1 MSDTAHGR
9 FAGRGGASFRDV
21 RQPRFGCRPNRLTG
35 AQMPASIARRR
46 SRRTAE
52 PARLSVE
59 LKRALEFYHG
69 TVEDLARELIRVLGV
84 NETDRRA
91 LEIVLADDEKS
102 TTPGLL
108 AERLGITAAG
118 VTIMLNRLEKQG
130 YIARSLHPTD
140 RRRVIVMATEL
151 AAYRI
156 REIVVPMLV
165 ESYKMLSSWYDSHE
179 LEIIA
184 DFLTRAGELQQIHR
198 QRLRDVDPYS
208 RS

>member
-1 MSDTAHGR
+1 MY
-9 FAGRGGASFRDV
+9 
-21 RQPRFGCRPNRLTG
+21 PRT
-35 AQMPASIARRR
+35 
-46 SRRTAE
+46 TE
-52 PARLSVE
+52 PARISVE

-69 TVEDLARELIRVLGV
+69 TVEDLMRELIRVLGV

-91 LEIVLADDEKS
+91 LEIVLLEEEKS

-108 AERLGITAAG
+108 AERLGLTAAG

-151 AAYRI
+151 AAHRI
-156 REIVVPMLV
+156 RELVVPMIV
-165 ESYKMLSSWYDSHE
+165 DSYKMLLSWYDSAE
-179 LEIIA
+179 REIIA
-184 DFLTRAGELQQIHR
+184 DFLTRAGELQRIHR

-208 RS
+208 RP

>member
-1 MSDTAHGR
+1 MCPTTS
-9 FAGRGGASFRDV
+9 
-21 RQPRFGCRPNRLTG
+21 
-35 AQMPASIARRR
+35 
-46 SRRTAE
+46 E
-52 PARLSVE
+52 PARISVE

-69 TVEDLARELIRVLGV
+69 SVEDLVRELIRVLGV

-91 LEIVLADDEKS
+91 LEIVLLEDEKS

-108 AERLGITAAG
+108 AERLGLTAAG

-151 AAYRI
+151 AAHRVQ
-156 REIVVPMLV
+156 ELVVPMIV
-165 ESYKMLSSWYDSHE
+165 ESYKMLLSYYDTAE

-184 DFLTRAGELQQIHR
+184 DFLTRAGELQRVHR
-198 QRLRDVDPYS
+198 QRLRDVDPYP
-208 RS
+208 RP

>member
-1 MSDTAHGR
+1 MC
-9 FAGRGGASFRDV
+9 
-21 RQPRFGCRPNRLTG
+21 PRP
-35 AQMPASIARRR
+35 I
-46 SRRTAE
+46 E
-52 PARLSVE
+52 PARISAE
-59 LKRALEFYHG
+59 LKSALGFYHG
-69 TVEDLARELIRVLGV
+69 TVEDLTRELIRVLGV

-102 TTPGLL
+102 TTPGML

-140 RRRVIVMATEL
+140 RRRVIVMATDL
-151 AAYRI
+151 AAHRI
-156 REIVVPMLV
+156 QQLVVPMIV
-165 ESYKMLSSWYDSHE
+165 ESYKMLLSWYDSAE

-184 DFLTRAGELQQIHR
+184 DFLTRAGELQRIHR

-208 RS
+208 RA